1 MPLLQHITAKYVS
14 ERHQMDLVDMKGEEV
29 SANSREYRYIRTL
42 QDVFSRFLWMRA
54 LEQRRSKSDA
64 KELNRIYWEH
74 SPPKILQCGNTMFNF
89 LPIAV
94 HFQLV
99 CKFDKNFLHIGWSS
113 QQTNTS
119 WIQHRSFTRS
129 ETTKTQSICWPIHN
143 FTPKNMR
150 YRVRLCS
157 TCHQH
162 FDNDNPLVLKEFKD
176 RYDHVNRQYVPGNEP
191 KNMYFHWNAQLIQ
204 KFYYREVDS
213 SNVLI

>member
-29 SANSREYRYIRTL
+29 SANGREYRYIRTL

-89 LPIAV
+89 LPITV

-99 CKFDKNFLHIGWSS
+99 VNYVATVQYSSTFDLLIAIANFY
-113 QQTNTS
+113 
-119 WIQHRSFTRS
+119 
-129 ETTKTQSICWPIHN
+129 N
-143 FTPKNMR
+143 FFIKACDGR
-150 YRVRLCS
+150 
-157 TCHQH
+157 
-162 FDNDNPLVLKEFKD
+162 
-176 RYDHVNRQYVPGNEP
+176 
-191 KNMYFHWNAQLIQ
+191 WLI
-204 KFYYREVDS
+204 
-213 SNVLI
+213 LPA